1 MTITRILLG
10 ATGVG
15 LAAYGLDLLLKMST
29 PDLRSVAVWF
39 VGVILAENLVFG
51 PVAALAGLLGRLVL
65 PARWWPA
72 YAVGAFLSL
81 TLLLIAVPVLG
92 REGAVPGNHTIL
104 DRDYTAGLLIA
115 LALVWA
121 GVAAALLIGRRSPAA
136 AAGSRI
142 ARHPHD
148 SAR

>member
-29 PDLRSVAVWF
+29 PDLPSVAVWF
-39 VGVILAENLVFG
+39 VGVILAEILVFG

-72 YAVGAFLSL
+72 YAVGALFEK
-81 TLLLIAVPVLG
+81 G
-92 REGAVPGNHTIL
+92 RPPERVEGDL
-104 DRDYTAGLLIA
+104 AGLLIA
-115 LALVWA
+115 RA
-121 GVAAALLIGRRSPAA
+121 RE
-136 AAGSRI
+136 I
-142 ARHPHD
+142 AKIKKEH
-148 SAR
+148 S